1 MFLWNKFSEYF
12 YKEGQF
18 LMKRC
23 FVIVALLL
31 LVLSGSAFAAYPTK
45 PVTMIVAYAAGGS
58 TDILARVTAKYLEAE
73 LKQPFVVVNKPGAG
87 GSIGFTA
94 IAKAVPDGYTIGLIN
109 LSSVIVNPI
118 IQPDV
123 VRYRIT
129 DFVGIANVVTDP
141 GVFCVKADSPIKTL
155 EDLIA
160 AAKANPGKIAISH
173 EGVGSGDHL
182 GVVEFCKKAG
192 IELNPIAFEGD
203 APAKAALLGGHIDV
217 IAVNVSEVAEMVKAG
232 QLRAL
237 AVQSSKRCAEL
248 PDVPTFAELGYPTVM
263 QGTASRGF
271 AAPKGIPA
279 EALET
284 LVGAMKKIVASP
296 EYQAELK
303 KLNMPIDFIP
313 GDEFTKL
320 LIEQDKLWSDLWK
333 TSPWITK

>member
-1 MFLWNKFSEYF
+1 MFVWNKFSEYF

-73 LKQPFVVVNKPGAG
+73 LKQPFVVVNKPGAA

-94 IAKAVPDGYTIGLIN
+94 IAKAVPDGYTIGLVN

-192 IELNPIAFEGD
+192 IELNPITFEGM
-203 APAKAALLGGHIDV
+203 LL
-217 IAVNVSEVAEMVKAG
+217 
-232 QLRAL
+232 Q
-237 AVQSSKRCAEL
+237 KRLSWE
-248 PDVPTFAELGYPTVM
+248 
-263 QGTASRGF
+263 GTLMLS
-271 AAPKGIPA
+271 
-279 EALET
+279 
-284 LVGAMKKIVASP
+284 
-296 EYQAELK
+296 Q
-303 KLNMPIDFIP
+303 
-313 GDEFTKL
+313 
-320 LIEQDKLWSDLWK
+320 
-333 TSPWITK
+333 